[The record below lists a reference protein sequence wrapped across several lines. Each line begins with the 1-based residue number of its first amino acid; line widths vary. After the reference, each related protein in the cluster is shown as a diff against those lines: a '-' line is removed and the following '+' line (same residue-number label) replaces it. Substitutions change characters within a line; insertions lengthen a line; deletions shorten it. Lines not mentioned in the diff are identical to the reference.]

1 MQRNGA
7 WTGVFFVCRGDK
19 ENCFENLLKGIRFKS
34 LRVQVFQTA
43 LTLNLKLLNPST
55 ILNLKRIHMKAITK
69 DYLVDIIYRVINKT
83 IDVHRRSKKNRALY
97 EQLPTATDEEIL
109 DFIHSIPYFDERLK
123 NFLVGN
129 LADKT
134 IIVSQSWEI
143 EFLKKT
149 LSWAESFEW
158 LQGNDYFLSDA
169 HTSSIKMHTVFLSLP
184 Y

>member
-1 MQRNGA
+1 
-7 WTGVFFVCRGDK
+7 
-19 ENCFENLLKGIRFKS
+19 
-34 LRVQVFQTA
+34 
-43 LTLNLKLLNPST
+43 
-55 ILNLKRIHMKAITK
+55 MKAITK
-69 DYLVDIIYRVINKT
+69 DYLVDVIYRVINKT
-83 IDVHRRSKKNRALY
+83 IDKHRTSKKNSSMY
-97 EQLPTATDEEIL
+97 EQVPTATDEEIL

-129 LADKT
+129 LADET

-158 LQGNDYFLSDA
+158 LHGNNYFLSDA
-169 HTSSIKMHTVFLSLP
+169 HISSIKKNTVFLTLP

>member
-1 MQRNGA
+1 
-7 WTGVFFVCRGDK
+7 
-19 ENCFENLLKGIRFKS
+19 
-34 LRVQVFQTA
+34 
-43 LTLNLKLLNPST
+43 
-55 ILNLKRIHMKAITK
+55 MKAITK

-83 IDVHRRSKKNRALY
+83 IDIHRNSKKNSFYY
-97 EQLPTATDEEIL
+97 EPFPTTTDEEIL

-129 LADKT
+129 LVDKT

-158 LQGNDYFLSDA
+158 LHGNDYFLSEA
-169 HTSSIKMHTVFLSLP
+169 HISSIKKNAVFLGLP